1 MVEQALTQYDYVIID
16 TAPLSVSDDAVVFG
30 RMADGMILVVGRGV
44 ADKKELEEEA
54 MSLKEAD
61 VPILGFVLNYA
72 DEKKHSGKNGN
83 YYYYYYEDSHNEHG
97 TGRHGSK

>member
-1 MVEQALTQYDYVIID
+1 
-16 TAPLSVSDDAVVFG
+16 
-30 RMADGMILVVGRGV
+30 
-44 ADKKELEEEA
+44 

-72 DEKKHSGKNGN
+72 DEKKHSDKNGN